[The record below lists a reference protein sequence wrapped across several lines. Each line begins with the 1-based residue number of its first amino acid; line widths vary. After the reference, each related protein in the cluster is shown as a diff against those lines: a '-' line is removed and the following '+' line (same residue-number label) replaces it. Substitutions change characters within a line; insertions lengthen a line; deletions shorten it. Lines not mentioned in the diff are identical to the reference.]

1 MFAALLL
8 KSYLIYNT
16 FASDVTNLSEG
27 VGMAFDRE
35 LLKGSIALLLLKL
48 LSERDMYGYEI
59 IQESMRRSQDAFEF
73 KEGTLYPALHQL
85 HKRGYLRSEWRTGE
99 NGKQRKYYGLTAAG
113 RKAARRSE
121 QEWFS
126 FTKVVNAILAKAN
139 A

>member
-1 MFAALLL
+1 
-8 KSYLIYNT
+8 
-16 FASDVTNLSEG
+16 
-27 VGMAFDRE
+27 MAFDRE
-35 LLKGSIALLLLKL
+35 LLKGSISLLILKL

-59 IQESMRRSQDAFEF
+59 IQESVRRSQNTFEF

-99 NGKQRKYYGLTAAG
+99 NGKQRKYYGLTASG

-126 FTKVVNAILAKAN
+126 FARMVNAILLKADS
-139 A
+139 

>member
-1 MFAALLL
+1 M
-8 KSYLIYNT
+8 SP
-16 FASDVTNLSEG
+16 E
-27 VGMAFDRE
+27 VGRVPFDRE
-35 LLKGSIALLLLKL
+35 LLKGSIALLILKL

-59 IQESMRRSQDAFEF
+59 IQESVRRSQDAFEF

-126 FTKVVNAILAKAN
+126 FTKVVNAILSKAN
-139 A
+139 S